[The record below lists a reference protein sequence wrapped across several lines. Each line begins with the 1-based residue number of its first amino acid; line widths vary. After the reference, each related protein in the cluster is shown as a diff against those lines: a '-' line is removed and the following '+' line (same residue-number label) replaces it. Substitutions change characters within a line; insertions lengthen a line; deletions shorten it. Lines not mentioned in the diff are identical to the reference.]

1 MLITPQGPLGV
12 AGGKGV
18 SGWVTPQ
25 TLAGSWDVSL
35 VEAQHAAMVLEFRD
49 KGYTMMLGPT
59 TGPLGRSVY
68 GSRLFEGWGSDPW
81 LNGKMFGVGVKAIQQ
96 HDVIASGKHYLGM

>member
-1 MLITPQGPLGV
+1 
-12 AGGKGV
+12 
-18 SGWVTPQ
+18 
-25 TLAGSWDVSL
+25 
-35 VEAQHAAMVLEFRD
+35 MVLEFRD

>member
-1 MLITPQGPLGV
+1 
-12 AGGKGV
+12 
-18 SGWVTPQ
+18 
-25 TLAGSWDVSL
+25 
-35 VEAQHAAMVLEFRD
+35 
-49 KGYTMMLGPT
+49 MMLGPT

>member
-1 MLITPQGPLGV
+1 M
-12 AGGKGV
+12 A
-18 SGWVTPQ
+18 
-25 TLAGSWDVSL
+25 
-35 VEAQHAAMVLEFRD
+35 LEFRD
-49 KGYTMMLGPT
+49 KGYAMMLGPT

-96 HDVIASGKHYLGM
+96 QDVIASGKHYLGKTSAPNAVNHIMLTNSS